1 MTTSTEIIPLAN
13 LEYLPYLNPQGII
26 DPELGQK
33 IGVYGIFNEDKVLQY
48 VGYSRNL
55 YLSLKQHLI
64 RQPNQCYWLKLQ
76 IITRPNRTL
85 LDHIRSNW
93 IEENGT
99 IPRGNGEDEAKWTQ
113 PIDAKLSMTEEEKQ
127 QYQQGEEIAKI
138 KLLKKISRR
147 VEAEITTKLQQR
159 NLQEE
164 IRFNPKLKEQG
175 LLDLK

>member
-1 MTTSTEIIPLAN
+1 MTTSTDILPLAN
-13 LEYLPYLNPQGII
+13 LEYIPYLNDQGLIAPQL
-26 DPELGQK
+26 ERK
-33 IGVYGIFNEDKVLQY
+33 IGIYAIFNQDRILQY

-64 RQPNQCYWLKLQ
+64 RQPNQCYWLKVQ
-76 IITRPNRTL
+76 IINRPNRNL
-85 LDHIRSNW
+85 LENVRSSW

-99 IPRGNGEDEAKWTQ
+99 IPDGNGDSEGKWTQ
-113 PIDAKLSMTEEEKQ
+113 PIDAKLSMTEAEKQ
-127 QYQQGEEIAKI
+127 EYENCEEMAKI

-147 VEAEITTKLQQR
+147 VEAEIKTQLEQR
-159 NLQEE
+159 NVQEE